1 MKKVYAKL
9 IALSLTLALSVCM
22 VVAAS
27 YAWYVMSGNPELTG
41 LQINISGSN
50 TIMVAADMTV
60 EQNGVLCHY
69 PDTFG
74 ETLNFGSHSS
84 YAWLQDLDGL
94 VPVSTADGIRWFMPA
109 YYDAGDPEVKSGS
122 IPAGLLKDVQEFAWE
137 MDLAHANLSGADT
150 DVLAEGSYVYLD
162 FWVVSPG
169 SDCTLRVSTGE
180 DSNGTFVVELPGVK
194 KTTEGHALSDGD
206 SQAAAMLRV
215 GFLANSDTLV
225 DDSMVCYQL
234 SPGFDD
240 RFHSL
245 RGAYAEPGQTQQ
257 ELDSN
262 RFSIYEP
269 NADLHPGSDADG
281 DYLKTWPIAL
291 EGDIPTPVSVT
302 DRLTVQRAT
311 RWKKTGESGRILDQL
326 FQTAVYGKNLTEEEL
341 EAYFYNSYMQGYL
354 SPYVEKG
361 EFFKRTSDLMS
372 SSGTAAELDQLAM
385 AGATDDV
392 YIIELQRNIPQRIRM
407 FVWLEGQDADCTNMT
422 ESAQLML
429 FLEFA
434 GSTD

>member
-9 IALSLTLALSVCM
+9 IALSMTLVLSVCM

-50 TIMVAADMTV
+50 TILVAADMTV
-60 EQNGVLCHY
+60 EQNGKLCHY
-69 PDTFG
+69 PDTFAD
-74 ETLNFGSHSS
+74 TLNFASHAS
-84 YAWLQDLDGL
+84 YAWMGELDGL
-94 VPVSTADGIRWFMPA
+94 VPVSTADGIHWFMPE
-109 YYDAGDPEVKSGS
+109 YYDANDPEVKAGNV
-122 IPAGLLKDVQEFAWE
+122 PAGLLKDITEFSWE
-137 MDLAHANLSGADT
+137 MDLAHANLSGADS
-150 DVLAEGSYVYLD
+150 DVLAEGSYIYLD

-180 DSNGTFVVELPGVK
+180 DGNGSFLMELPKVE
-194 KTTEGHALSDGD
+194 KTTGGPVLTEGN
-206 SQAAAMLRV
+206 SQATAMLRV
-215 GFLANSDTLV
+215 GFLTNADTQV

-240 RFHSL
+240 RFRSL
-245 RGAYAEPGQTQQ
+245 RGVYAEPGQTQQ
-257 ELDSN
+257 DLDST

-269 NADLHPGSDADG
+269 NGDFHPGSNDDG
-281 DYLKTWPIAL
+281 NYLKTYPIAL
-291 EGDIPTPVSVT
+291 EGEIPTPVSVA
-302 DRLTVQRAT
+302 DRLTVQRVT
-311 RWKKTGESGRILDQL
+311 RWKMADEDERLLDQL
-326 FQTAVYGKNLTEEEL
+326 FQTAVYGKDLTAEEL
-341 EAYFYNSYMQGYL
+341 ADYFYNRYMQGYL

-361 EFFKRTSDLMS
+361 DFFKRSSDLMH
-372 SSGTAAELDQLAM
+372 SGGTVAELDQLAT

-422 ESAQLML
+422 EPAQLL
-429 FLEFA
+429 LSLEFA

>member
-27 YAWYVMSGNPELTG
+27 YAWYVMSGSPELTG

-50 TIMVAADMTV
+50 TIMVAADMAV
-60 EQNGVLCHY
+60 EQNGTVCHY

-84 YAWLQDLDGL
+84 YAWLRELDGL
-94 VPVSTADGIRWFMPA
+94 VPVSTADGIHWFMPA
-109 YYDAGDPEVKSGS
+109 YYDANDPEVKAGDV
-122 IPAGLLKDVQEFAWE
+122 PVGLLKDVTEFPWE
-137 MDLAHANLSGADT
+137 MDLAHANLSGADS

-180 DSNGTFVVELPGVK
+180 DSNGTFVMELPQVE
-194 KTTEGHALSDGD
+194 KTSDGHALSEGD
-206 SQAAAMLRV
+206 SQAAAILRV
-215 GFLANSDTLV
+215 GFLANPDTLV
-225 DDSMVCYQL
+225 DDSMVHYQL
-234 SPGFDD
+234 SAGFDD

-245 RGAYAEPGQTQQ
+245 RGVYAEPGQTQ
-257 ELDSN
+257 LDLDGT

-269 NADLHPGSDADG
+269 NGDYHPGSDADG
-281 DYLKTWPIAL
+281 DYLKTYPLAM
-291 EGDIPTPVSVT
+291 EGDVPTPVSVAN
-302 DRLTVQRAT
+302 RLTVQRTT
-311 RWKKTGESGRILDQL
+311 RWKEAGENVRILDQP
-326 FQTAVYGKNLTEEEL
+326 AIYGKDRSEEEL
-341 EAYFYNSYMQGYL
+341 EAYFYDSYMQGYL
-354 SPYVEKG
+354 PPYVEKG
-361 EFFKRTSDLMS
+361 DFFKRTSDLMS
-372 SSGTAAELDQLAM
+372 SGGTAAELDQLAA

-392 YIIELQRNIPQRIRM
+392 FIIELQRNIPQRIRM

-422 ESAQLML
+422 EPAQLML
-429 FLEFA
+429 YLEFA
-434 GSTD
+434 GSTE

>member
-27 YAWYVMSGNPELTG
+27 YAWYVMSGSPELTG

-50 TIMVAADMTV
+50 TIMVAADMAV
-60 EQNGVLCHY
+60 EQNGTVCHY

-84 YAWLQDLDGL
+84 YAWLRELDGL
-94 VPVSTADGIRWFMPA
+94 VPVSTADGIHWFMPA
-109 YYDAGDPEVKSGS
+109 YYDAGDPEVKNGS
-122 IPAGLLKDVQEFAWE
+122 LPAGLIKDVTEFPWE
-137 MDLAHANLSGADT
+137 MDLAHANLSGADS

-180 DSNGTFVVELPGVK
+180 DSNGTFVMELPRVE
-194 KTTEGHALSDGD
+194 KTTDGHVLSQSN

-234 SPGFDD
+234 SPGFDS

-245 RGAYAEPGQTQQ
+245 RGTYAEPGQTQQ
-257 ELDSN
+257 DLDSN

-269 NADLHPGSDADG
+269 NSDYHPGSNADG
-281 DYLKTWPIAL
+281 DYLKTYPIAL
-291 EGDIPTPVSVT
+291 EGDVPTPVSVAN
-302 DRLTVQRAT
+302 RLTVQRTT
-311 RWKKTGESGRILDQL
+311 RWKAAGEGERILDQL
-326 FQTAVYGKNLTEEEL
+326 FRTAVYGKNLTAEEL
-341 EAYFYNSYMQGYL
+341 ENYFYNSYMQGYL
-354 SPYVEKG
+354 PPYVEKG
-361 EFFKRTSDLMS
+361 DFFKRTSDLMS
-372 SSGTAAELDQLAM
+372 SGGTAAELDQLAA

-392 YIIELQRNIPQRIRM
+392 FIIELQRNIPQRIRM

-422 ESAQLML
+422 EPAQLML
-429 FLEFA
+429 YLEFA
-434 GSTD
+434 GSTE